1 VLHKKPPSG
10 GFFAL
15 ESVRQNPRSW
25 RAKRLA
31 RSGAAPMN
39 FSAIDPARL
48 PQLLCAMP
56 KAELHLHIE
65 GSLEP
70 ELMFELARRNQVR
83 LPHADVVA
91 VREAYAF
98 TNLQSFLDIYYAG
111 ASVLQQPQDF
121 YDLAWAYFERAAA
134 DHVVHAEIFF
144 DPQTHTQ
151 RRVSMRTVVSGLH
164 RACEDARTKLGMDAQ
179 LIMCFLRHLSEDEAF
194 DTLEQAMPFR
204 DMIVGVGLDS
214 SEVGHPPEKF
224 VRVFARAR
232 QMGFRCVAHAGE
244 EGPPAYIWSALDGL
258 HAERIDHGVQATQ
271 DAALMQRL
279 AQERTPLTVCPL
291 SNIKLCVFPD
301 LAAHNLPAL
310 LDAGLC
316 ASVHSDDPAY
326 FGGYINENFLQIF
339 AALPLTAAHAYQL
352 ARNSFEASFVPE
364 AQRHA
369 WVAQLDACFVA
380 FGA

>member
-1 VLHKKPPSG
+1 
-10 GFFAL
+10 
-15 ESVRQNPRSW
+15 
-25 RAKRLA
+25 
-31 RSGAAPMN
+31 MN

-48 PQLLCAMP
+48 PELLCAMP

-70 ELMFELARRNQVR
+70 ELMFELARRNRVR
-83 LPHADVVA
+83 LPHADVAA

-164 RACEDARTKLGMDAQ
+164 RACEDARAKWGMDAQ

-194 DTLEQAMPFR
+194 ETLEQAMPFR
-204 DMIVGVGLDS
+204 DQIVGVGLDS

-232 QMGFRCVAHAGE
+232 QLGLRCVAHAGE

-326 FGGYINENFLQIF
+326 FGGYINENFLQTF
-339 AALPLTAAHAYQL
+339 AALPLTATHAYQL

-364 AQRHA
+364 AQKQA